1 MSNKKYEWN
10 MDKDFKPPLFGEN
23 ITYEDINKRIEDMS
37 EEDRAIYGA
46 YTKMGKT
53 MVKMMDLSTQQ
64 ALEMSQLWMDA
75 INKSNKKEEEL

>member
-23 ITYEDINKRIEDMS
+23 LTYEDFNKRIEDMS
-37 EEDRAIYGA
+37 EEDRAIHEDYK
-46 YTKMGKT
+46 KMGET

-75 INKSNKKEEEL
+75 INKHKNEEE